1 MYTAIIID
9 DEYLAQEVLKKL
21 IQRFFP
27 GKFDEIYCANSVN
40 EGVELIRKHNPDL
53 VFLDIHM
60 PNEYGFKLFDY
71 FDEIKFEV
79 VFSTAHSNYVM
90 EAVNKWGCLGYLMK
104 PVSINDLKIVIDR
117 FEARFSEK
125 NQIETKVNE
134 VVTFENASQPNVVKS
149 VLNEDYGILLFST
162 LNEIIFIKKAD
173 IIYCK
178 ADDNYCEIY
187 TTNKMYTISKPL
199 KEIEKSINKTLFI
212 RIHRSYLVNL
222 DYSKR
227 LDKKNNVLVL
237 SSTNNDEEI
246 LIPVTASGLKILMNA
261 IS

>member
-21 IQRFFP
+21 IQRIFP

-60 PNEYGFKLFDY
+60 PNEYGFQLFDY

-79 VFSTAHSNYVM
+79 VFSTAHSDYVM

-104 PVSINDLKIVIDR
+104 PVSINDLKIVIER
-117 FEARFSEK
+117 FETRFVEK
-125 NQIETKVNE
+125 KQTEANIIDATVVESTAQSNVIKSSLNQE
-134 VVTFENASQPNVVKS
+134 
-149 VLNEDYGILLFST
+149 YGILLFST
-162 LNEIIFIKKAD
+162 SNEIIFIKITD
-173 IIYCK
+173 IVYCK

-199 KEIEKSINKTLFI
+199 KEIEKSINKTSFI

-222 DYSKR
+222 EYSKR
-227 LDKKNNVLVL
+227 LDKKNNTLIL
-237 SSTNNDEEI
+237 AAPACDEEI
-246 LIPVTASGLKILMNA
+246 LIPVTASGLKILVNA